1 MFNFKANII
10 LGCALA
16 LLSNATYSG
25 EVPKESLADNPL
37 SSLRTSSLKH
47 LPRGEENESSPVFS
61 KETKENNGVFPREIF
76 ERLIRFSS
84 QKKAKKALEKI
95 KELSLNNRTMRK
107 AVLRTGHLKPINTME
122 DSQLI
127 NLLIDCGNNL
137 RSLDLNFCRHSTA
150 EAALITVSQNCRN
163 LTSLELEECY
173 MITPETLIAVS
184 QNCRN
189 LTSLDLRGC
198 DQITPEALITV
209 SQNCRILT
217 SLDLSFCRLITPEA
231 LIAVSQNC
239 PNLTSLN
246 LRGCDQI
253 TPEALITVL
262 QNCRNLTSLDL
273 ASCKKI
279 TGKTIRKIKKI
290 RPGIEISTF

>member
-189 LTSLDLRGC
+189 LTSLDLEEC
-198 DQITPEALITV
+198 FQITPETI
-209 SQNCRILT
+209 
-217 SLDLSFCRLITPEA
+217 
-231 LIAVSQNC
+231 IAVSQNC
-239 PNLTSLN
+239 RNLTSLN